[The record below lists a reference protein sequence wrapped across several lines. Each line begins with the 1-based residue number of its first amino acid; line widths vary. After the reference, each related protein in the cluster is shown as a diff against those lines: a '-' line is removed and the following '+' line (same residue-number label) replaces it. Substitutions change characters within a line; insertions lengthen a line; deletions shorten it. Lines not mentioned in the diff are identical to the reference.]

1 MKWKK
6 ISINN
11 FLSIKEAELE
21 LDNRGLILV
30 EGKNLTNSAFLSN
43 GSGKS
48 TLMDSIVYALYDTTS
63 KGIRA
68 DDVVNNKAKK
78 DTSVILEGEQ
88 DGVKY
93 RIERYRKHTKHK
105 NTVKFFI
112 DEKDVSE
119 KSVRDTNKTI
129 ERIIGIDYNTFINS
143 IMFSQGAG
151 AGRFAI
157 ATDREKKE
165 ILENLVNLSIYAEAQ
180 EIAKEK
186 VKQKQNEIDEA
197 YRNEERMEW
206 ELENLTERDE
216 EDEKNYSHTRDMM
229 KQEMDNISVWTEQM
243 AKYVQNEFPKVE
255 VLRTEVDKLR
265 ETIDN
270 QAGPDTDDISKQLN
284 EEYAILQRKSNDL
297 RNEERIKEEQVANYK
312 KIQSDTH
319 CPICGTELDNTHR
332 EKEMLSIREK
342 VKEHLINIQR
352 IGQELTTIQ
361 NTYDETL
368 AKHNEFQKQRNEIH
382 SQMNSIRNT
391 IQEKENSIRNYES
404 ELQRQKNAIDNSQD
418 TLSKLNKVPKP
429 VPRDKERK
437 DIDKKIK
444 TNKEQ
449 ILGFE
454 KEKNIL
460 EDAVKVY
467 SNTGVKSHV
476 LDLITPFLNERAN
489 TYLNKLTGSDIEIVF
504 STQTTNKSGDV
515 TDKFDIQVMNSTGG
529 TTYQANSEGE
539 KKRIDLAISLAIQDL
554 VLSKSNMSTNFVV
567 YDEVFDA
574 LDAIGSENVVDLLR
588 ERLNTVGSIFV
599 ITHSESLKPL
609 FENIITVTKTSQGDS
624 VVTEGGEN
632 K

>member
-11 FLSIKEAELE
+11 FLSITEAELI
-21 LDNRGLILV
+21 LDDRGLILI
-30 EGKNLTNSAFLSN
+30 EGKNLTNNAFLSN

-63 KGIRA
+63 KGIKA
-68 DDVVNNKAKK
+68 DDVVNNKVKK
-78 DTSVILEGEQ
+78 NTSVILEGEQ
-88 DGVKY
+88 DGINY
-93 RIERYRKHTKHK
+93 RIERYRKHTKYK
-105 NTVKFFI
+105 NTVKLYI
-112 DEKDVSE
+112 DGKDVSE

-129 ERIIGIDYNTFINS
+129 ERVIGIDYNTFINS

-165 ILENLVNLSIYAEAQ
+165 ILENLVNLSVYADAQ

-197 YRNEERMEW
+197 HRDEERMLW

-216 EDEKNYSHTRDMM
+216 ENEKNYSQTRDMM
-229 KQEMDNISVWTEQM
+229 KQEMDNISEWTEQM
-243 AKYVQNEFPKVE
+243 TKYVREEFPKVE
-255 VLRTEVDKLR
+255 NLKAEIEEIKKAIESQNGPAVDSIAK
-265 ETIDN
+265 
-270 QAGPDTDDISKQLN
+270 KLN
-284 EEYAILQRKSNDL
+284 EEYAILQQKSNDL
-297 RNEERIKEEQVANYK
+297 RNEERIKDENVASYR

-319 CPICGTELDNTHR
+319 CPICGTELDNEHR

-342 VKEHLINIQR
+342 VKENLINIQR
-352 IGQELTTIQ
+352 EQQELEIIQ
-361 NTYDETL
+361 SKYDETFS
-368 AKHNEFQKQRNEIH
+368 KYSEFQEQNNEIRRR
-382 SQMNSIRNT
+382 MNSMNNN
-391 IQEKENSIRNYES
+391 IQEKENIIRNYET

-429 VPRDKERK
+429 IPRDKERK
-437 DIDKKIK
+437 DINKKIK
-444 TNKEQ
+444 ANKEQ
-449 ILGFE
+449 ILSLE
-454 KEKNIL
+454 KYKNIL
-460 EDAVKVY
+460 EDAVKIY

-489 TYLNKLTGSDIEIVF
+489 TYLNKLTGSDIEIMF
-504 STQTTNKSGDV
+504 STQTTNKSGEI
-515 TDKFDIQVMNSTGG
+515 TDKFDIQVKNSTGG
-529 TTYQANSEGE
+529 ATYQANSEGE

-574 LDAIGSENVVDLLR
+574 LDATGSENVVDLLR
-588 ERLNTVGSIFV
+588 GRLNTVGTIFV

-609 FENIITVTKTSQGDS
+609 FENIITVTKTSQGES
-624 VVTEGGEN
+624 VVTEEGEN
-632 K
+632 N